1 MFGLPVLP
9 VFVAL
14 CLVVLAICFV
24 VYFIRPAM
32 RLSKTLAATISRL
45 REARERRNWDL
56 TDCFAGDATLEHIW
70 SEYQETLH
78 KQRVP
83 DPATGEMVVQAV
95 RSTVPA
101 EVFFSTHAVVDTRI
115 HSEFFKHLPGICTG
129 IGIIGT
135 FGGLIQG
142 VSRFK
147 ASGTAD
153 AVQQSLE
160 VLLHGVSDAFVVSA
174 GAIGLAMFA
183 TLVEKL
189 FVNRLYGQLERQ
201 NQVLDSCFEAGAGEE
216 YLARLVIAS
225 EEASSQA
232 KILKDSLVND
242 VKQILTDLSERQI
255 AASRQN
261 NIELGEQIA
270 ASISGSLRAPLD
282 QIAGAVGQVS
292 QDQSSAVSKLLTDV
306 LAAFAQRM
314 EDLFGSQLSGIAE
327 MQQRTI
333 AAMETAVGTLN
344 EVTSN
349 LEAAGTTATDA
360 MSENLAAAMAAAE
373 ARQHAMC
380 DQLADMMA
388 QMKSSAAETQSD
400 AQAQMQRMLA
410 SMSEQISGAVGALQT
425 QVAERSA
432 EQAAREQRH
441 AQMAADHMGQVGAE
455 FSRLNG
461 GVSEMMQGIQATVAS
476 LDAVSANLVT
486 KLNNGADTLL
496 LAAAEFGKS
505 GREAS
510 KSFSDM
516 AAVSNGLSGAAT
528 LVSNASRSLDSVVS
542 DYKSARDGVAQMVSS
557 LKETA
562 EVAARDASLTSD
574 LVGRIEAAAAKLAAA
589 QQQADGYLEEV
600 SEVLAESHQR
610 FAAGMRQTLGEA
622 NTAFHNEL
630 TQATSLLR
638 DAIQELEFALPSGA
652 RVAAE

>member
-1 MFGLPVLP
+1 MFGFPVLP

-14 CLVVLAICFV
+14 CLAVLGIGFV
-24 VYFIRPAM
+24 AYFIGPAL
-32 RLSKTLAATISRL
+32 RLSKALAVTITRL
-45 REARERRNWDL
+45 REAHERKEWDL
-56 TDCFAGDATLEHIW
+56 KSCFDGDATLEHIW

-78 KQRVP
+78 KQRIP
-83 DPATGEMVVQAV
+83 DPATGEMVVHAV

-142 VSRFK
+142 VSQFK
-147 ASGTAD
+147 VSGAAD
-153 AVQQSLE
+153 VVQHSLGA
-160 VLLHGVSDAFVVSA
+160 LLHGVSDAFVVSA
-174 GAIGLAMFA
+174 CAIGLAMLT

-189 FVNRLYGQLERQ
+189 FVNRLYGQVDRQ
-201 NQVLDSCFEAGAGEE
+201 NQILDSCFEAGAGEE
-216 YLARLVIAS
+216 YLARLVTAS

-232 KILKDSLVND
+232 KILKDALVND

-255 AASRQN
+255 AASKQSN
-261 NIELGEQIA
+261 LELGEQIA
-270 ASISGSLRAPLD
+270 ASISGSLRGPLD

-306 LAAFAQRM
+306 LAGFAQRM

-344 EVTSN
+344 EVTAN
-349 LEAAGTTATDA
+349 LEVAGTTATDA

-373 ARQHAMC
+373 LRQQAMC
-380 DQLADMMA
+380 DQLADLMA

-400 AQAQMQRMLA
+400 AQSQMQKMLA
-410 SMSEQISGAVGALQT
+410 SMSEQISGAVGALQA
-425 QVAERSA
+425 QVAERAA
-432 EQAAREQRH
+432 EQAEREQRH
-441 AQMAADHMGQVGAE
+441 AQLAAEQIGQVGAE

-461 GVSEMMQGIQATVAS
+461 GVGEMMQAIKATVAS
-476 LDAVSANLVT
+476 LDTVSANLVT

-496 LAAAEFGKS
+496 LAASEFGKS

-516 AAVSNGLSGAAT
+516 AAVSNGLSTAAN

-542 DYKSARDGVAQMVSS
+542 DYKAARDSVAQMVSS

-610 FAAGMRQTLGEA
+610 FAEGMRQTVGEA

-638 DAIQELEFALPSGA
+638 DAIQELEVTLPSGA